1 MFDFPYTEPSIVTT
15 GYYILCF
22 LVVWR
27 CNYSSLLTA
36 RNSFRKI
43 SKKRFWI
50 VVMGLIVCTAG
61 LSGDFFSYMHDV
73 HNYSFVRGEVNYME
87 KIYGIFVAFANKNY
101 LLFRLQI
108 WGGAYILFCLTAKRM
123 NVNVYNA
130 ALYLFLTHCVVFGY
144 GRVTASMAIYFFGLS
159 FFCRPLK
166 TSHILSYAIGISLL
180 LISLQFHT
188 SAYIMVIMTL
198 MIFVPLT
205 RWSFILSLCA
215 MPLLVWGFT
224 SFFSSFNFEALG
236 NERLLT
242 KLTSYQKMQNSE
254 LGFAAL
260 LSNTLQYASRYIPVW
275 FIAKG
280 ITDPK
285 TRVRLGRPI
294 VMMSKVL
301 FGIIMSATCFF
312 FMGEAFQVFAYRVL
326 SMSMIPTCIVV
337 VEMYRQ
343 KVLSQKHF
351 KWCLWS
357 GIYAILYMMLYN
369 LYLVYLES

>member
-1 MFDFPYTEPSIVTT
+1 MFDFPYTEPSIFTT
-15 GYYILCF
+15 GFYLLCF

-73 HNYSFVRGEVNYME
+73 HNYSFVRGVVNYME

-123 NVNVYNA
+123 DVNVYNA

-159 FFCRPLK
+159 FLCRPLK
-166 TSHILSYAIGISLL
+166 ISRVLSYVIGISLL
-180 LISLQFHT
+180 LLSLQFHT

-205 RWSFILSLCA
+205 RWGFILSLCA

-224 SFFSSFNFEALG
+224 NFFSSFNFEALG

-242 KLTSYQKMQNSE
+242 KLTSYQQTDGGA
-254 LGFAAL
+254 LGMAAII
-260 LSNTLQYASRYIPVW
+260 SNILQYTSRYIPVW
-275 FIAKG
+275 FIVQG
-280 ITDPK
+280 IIDPVIRQK
-285 TRVRLGRPI
+285 MGKPMI
-294 VMMSKVL
+294 MFSKVL
-301 FGIIMSATCFF
+301 LGIVMSATCFF
-312 FMGEAFQVFAYRVL
+312 FMGDAFRVFGYRVL
-326 SMSMIPTCIVV
+326 AMGMIPICIIVV
-337 VEMYRQ
+337 YMYRRNL
-343 KVLSQKHF
+343 LSLKHF